1 MAGPTLTRLRTL
13 ALMKLLGAA
22 GLLLTAMLALGGCA
36 EPPVPGAAPT
46 PSATASAPATP
57 GPAPTREPLALDAG
71 SAGSDGLTVRY
82 RDADGGLKT
91 LPVEDF
97 RR

>member
-1 MAGPTLTRLRTL
+1 
-13 ALMKLLGAA
+13 MKLLGAA
-22 GLLLTAMLALGGCA
+22 GLLLSATLALGGCT
-36 EPPVPGAAPT
+36 EPPATAPT
-46 PSATASAPATP
+46 PAPPASAPATTS
-57 GPAPTREPLALDAG
+57 PAPTRHPLALDAG

-82 RDADGGLKT
+82 RGADGGIET